1 MLERAGDAL
10 AARGRDIIAGAGEF
24 PNYPE
29 EQSRD
34 ELDRKLSAQAAA
46 LLPHDRGIE
55 GGYLV
60 LRFKSFL
67 GTVLLG
73 TAVREHE
80 AEHKKEQSRTKR
92 PRTRRSEPAAAG
104 GRPDRHP
111 G

>member
-10 AARGRDIIAGAGEF
+10 AAARGRDIIAGAGEF

-34 ELDRKLSAQAAA
+34 ELDRELSAQAAA
-46 LLPHDRGIE
+46 LLPHDQGIE

-73 TAVREHE
+73 HGRSRAK
-80 AEHKKEQSRTKR
+80 ADNKKEKASPTITDEAKR
-92 PRTRRSEPAAAG
+92 ACRRW
-104 GRPDRHP
+104 RPT
-111 G
+111 